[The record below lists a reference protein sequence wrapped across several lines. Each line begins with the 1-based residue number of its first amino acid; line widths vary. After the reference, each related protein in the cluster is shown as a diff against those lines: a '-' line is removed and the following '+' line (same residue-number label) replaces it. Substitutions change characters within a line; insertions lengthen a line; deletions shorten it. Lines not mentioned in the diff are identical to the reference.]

1 MMADNVYDLAVTKS
15 ALWEST
21 VTELLPSQS
30 EQDYLKAIYH
40 LTHGEA
46 KERTGPA
53 ALAEWLGFSCPS
65 ATNMVKKLAER
76 GLVTHSPYQ
85 GVALTATGEKVAL
98 EVLRHHRLLETYLSE
113 RLGVPWEQVHAEADR
128 LEHALSEDLEAR
140 LDAALG
146 FPTTDP
152 HGAPIPT
159 KEGVIVA
166 PATQRLWHVA
176 PGTTVTVAEVADEDA
191 ALLTY
196 LADLGL
202 LPGAIVEVL
211 AKAPFDGPL
220 HIRVGGNE
228 YALGETVMRAVSVGL
243 PAPPP
248 SSPLGKGKTRKG
260 V

>member
-191 ALLTY
+191 ALLAY